1 MESDIAEAGLIS
13 QQTAVCVAGI
23 DRAGEKNFSV
33 MPHHRVGSRQ
43 GQGSEGRAHARVET
57 QKFSERSHQ
66 KPALAAS
73 IPKTVLSARLQPL
86 QPLPTATPQ
95 P

>member
-33 MPHHRVGSRQ
+33 MPHHRVG
-43 GQGSEGRAHARVET
+43 
-57 QKFSERSHQ
+57 
-66 KPALAAS
+66 
-73 IPKTVLSARLQPL
+73 
-86 QPLPTATPQ
+86 
-95 P
+95 